1 MLTSQQGRELMADAL
16 RAVANVLDKHRQ
28 QREPEARANQDETR
42 PQSLRGAPRPDE
54 PASAAGMDRGAD
66 AALDVQLPLTAAGEQ
81 ADAMTSMQTGL
92 ADARAGT
99 DRQDSGKRRSSR
111 KKAAEGPA

>member
-1 MLTSQQGRELMADAL
+1 MADAL

-28 QREPEARANQDETR
+28 HPEPEARSNQTSEAGQ
-42 PQSLRGAPRPDE
+42 QSLGATPRSDE

-92 ADARAGT
+92 VDAQAGT
-99 DRQDSGKRRSSR
+99 DGQGSGKRRSSR